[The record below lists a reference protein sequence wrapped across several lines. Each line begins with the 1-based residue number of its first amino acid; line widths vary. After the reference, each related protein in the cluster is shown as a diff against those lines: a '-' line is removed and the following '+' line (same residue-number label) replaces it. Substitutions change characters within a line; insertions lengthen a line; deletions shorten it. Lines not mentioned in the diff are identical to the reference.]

1 MILRVGRRLYFG
13 VFVLRASLL
22 GFLHLKGV
30 VVGLE
35 GWLVGHFLGGFVI
48 FYTSDV

>member
-1 MILRVGRRLYFG
+1 MILRIGRRRYFG
-13 VFVLRASLL
+13 VFVLRAGLL

-30 VVGLE
+30 VAGLE

-48 FYTSDV
+48 FYTLGV